1 MKRVPNSV
9 GTRCIRCR
17 ESPER
22 SDCGRHR
29 KQCGTL
35 RRNGLRSTRK
45 QPESPR
51 SNDWNRHR
59 KQPESPNAFDRP
71 GSEGP
76 RVPRAIGRAAPDDLA
91 ALLGRYTSCG
101 ACVVRDG
108 SNVSPFPSHPL
119 RLFDQPIRVGMKGVA
134 VSTNPGDASTGA
146 RGARREAPRMRAAL
160 PRARAK
166 RAARRGSRDGEGF
179 HAVRGSSPIRWC
191 RSVPAV
197 SGGCSHCFSW
207 TGHAACDHRT
217 NDSRSD

>member
-59 KQPESPNAFDRP
+59 KQPESPDGFDRP

-108 SNVSPFPSHPL
+108 SNVSPLSFPPAQTVRSADTGGNERGR
-119 RLFDQPIRVGMKGVA
+119 RLDEPRRRKHWSEGCEARSASNASGSA
-134 VSTNPGDASTGA
+134 ASTSEA
-146 RGARREAPRMRAAL
+146 RSETRESR
-160 PRARAK
+160 
-166 RAARRGSRDGEGF
+166 RRGLSRCSRQFPNSLVQE
-179 HAVRGSSPIRWC
+179 
-191 RSVPAV
+191 RSR
-197 SGGCSHCFSW
+197 C
-207 TGHAACDHRT
+207 
-217 NDSRSD
+217 